1 MIPIS
6 KNTIEPKIISAC
18 LYFVDNI
25 EQFEAIEIFPNQSA
39 IGFDNYRQC
48 FYEKTRDRFGEYSKT
63 KIYFYEDF
71 YQKTQNMQECE
82 FIEKC
87 KKAGLNDI
95 KIKLACLFFLENKT
109 PEQVWEWTM
118 QNKIKDYE
126 WDSLKTLKY
135 RLKKKLFP
143 ELIKKVDKK

>member
-1 MIPIS
+1 MIVPIS
-6 KNTIEPKIISAC
+6 QEIIEPIIKT
-18 LYFVDNI
+18 NI
-25 EQFEAIEIFPNQSA
+25 QYVNSLEEFEQMPLQLNEVMLR
-39 IGFDNYRQC
+39 FDNNQPC
-48 FYEKTRDRFGEYSKT
+48 FYVRGRDKFGEYSAT

-71 YQKTQNMQECE
+71 YQKAQNMQEWE

-87 KKAGLNDI
+87 KKAGLNEL
-95 KIKLACLFFLENKT
+95 KTKLACLFFLENKT
-109 PEQVWEWTM
+109 PEQVWEWTL

-126 WDSLKTLKY
+126 WDSLKTIKY